1 MSSRFLW
8 QIKYIDENIEEM
20 DVRLFFIGNI
30 SAHRGTKFDK
40 AAEMDINYDLKHKNR
55 PPDRNGCQLKPLYP
69 WKRIY

>member
-1 MSSRFLW
+1 
-8 QIKYIDENIEEM
+8 M

-40 AAEMDINYDLKHKNR
+40 AAEMDITNYDLKHKNR